1 MRDGAAV
8 WRAARAAQQRRRLD
22 ATDNTVIEA
31 LIEEFWRVIRLDPF
45 GTFPG
50 CRVGIPEIIRPVGD
64 R

>member
-1 MRDGAAV
+1 
-8 WRAARAAQQRRRLD
+8 
-22 ATDNTVIEA
+22 VIEA